1 MKRFLLAFLKN
12 IGAVGAFMGECIAI
26 IVLGVLLNTW
36 PGIPFWLT
44 ILGCVIICLVA
55 CAIMEMIDM
64 KRDVKYASLKFELDA
79 LNARKNEIYQ
89 EVLEEDNPYK
99 RDELYTELDTIEEN
113 ILQIEKE
120 ILTL

>member
-1 MKRFLLAFLKN
+1 
-12 IGAVGAFMGECIAI
+12 
-26 IVLGVLLNTW
+26 
-36 PGIPFWLT
+36 
-44 ILGCVIICLVA
+44 
-55 CAIMEMIDM
+55 M
-64 KRDVKYASLKFELDA
+64 KRDVKYTSLKFELDA
-79 LNARKNEIYQ
+79 LNARKNEIYN

>member
-1 MKRFLLAFLKN
+1 
-12 IGAVGAFMGECIAI
+12 
-26 IVLGVLLNTW
+26 
-36 PGIPFWLT
+36 
-44 ILGCVIICLVA
+44 
-55 CAIMEMIDM
+55 MEMIDM

-79 LNARKNEIYQ
+79 LNARKNEICN

>member
-1 MKRFLLAFLKN
+1 
-12 IGAVGAFMGECIAI
+12 
-26 IVLGVLLNTW
+26 
-36 PGIPFWLT
+36 
-44 ILGCVIICLVA
+44 
-55 CAIMEMIDM
+55 MEMIDM

-79 LNARKNEIYQ
+79 LNARKEEIYH

-99 RDELYTELDTIEEN
+99 RDELYAELDTIEEN

>member
-1 MKRFLLAFLKN
+1 MKHFLLAFSKN

-26 IVLGVLLNTW
+26 IMLGVLLNIW
-36 PGIPFWLT
+36 PGVPFWLT
-44 ILGCVIICLVA
+44 ILGCVIISLIVCV
-55 CAIMEMIDM
+55 IMEMVDM
-64 KRDVKYASLKFELDA
+64 KRDVKYASLIFELDA
-79 LNARKNEIYQ
+79 LNTRKEEIYN